1 MEITPETPAPA
12 YTPRTCERNK
22 AAVSQILHTEVQRNG
37 TGQSR
42 FIAALPLDQLK
53 DGPAPVD
60 CPACGFRG
68 LTERKFVAGDVTR

>member
-1 MEITPETPAPA
+1 MEIVPETPAPA

-22 AAVSQILHTEVQRNG
+22 AAISQVLQNEAQSNK

-53 DGPAPVD
+53 DGDAPVD

-68 LTERKFVAGDVTR
+68 LAERKFVAGDLTR